1 MNRAYSYTKAD
12 KGRVS
17 KKERKKSFFII
28 FLVFSLVFFFHSFF
42 LPFGWAANDLQ
53 KTPLIK
59 VLAELKDTKG
69 EKGVNY
75 LDIKKPTLIKFWASW
90 CPLCLATLEET
101 ESWRKS
107 DEFSQV
113 NLVTIASPDYL
124 SEMGEKEFTRWFN
137 SLDYSTTPVLINSGG
152 DVPYQLGIGVYPT
165 WALIDERGDLRY
177 IVKGN
182 LTKEQALYLVKNKEI
197 KTVEEEKTFYKV
209 TDQNKRESAV
219 MSSKEI
225 ILAGGCFWGVE
236 AYFER
241 IDGVINVVS
250 GYANGDY
257 RNPTYEEVVYNNT
270 NHAEAVKV
278 TYDPEQVALEKILEH
293 YLRIIDPTS
302 LNKQGNDQ
310 GTQYRTG
317 IYYIDEADKSVIDE
331 MLKKEAEKYNSPIV
345 VENEPLLAFD
355 LAEDYHQDYLAK
367 NPNGYCHVDL
377 SLAAKPLESELKE
390 NDNTPLKKKNEVN
403 KPPSYTRPDQEALK
417 ETLSEIAYEVTQHNG
432 TEYAYSHEYDALF
445 EPGIYVDIVSG
456 EPLFSSKDKYD
467 AQCGW
472 PSFTRPIDDK
482 MVTSHKDTSFNMLRV
497 EVRSQYADSHLGH
510 VFNDGPREEGG
521 LRYCINGAALKFIP
535 LNEMEAEGY
544 GDFLDA
550 VEVPEKKQS

>member
-1 MNRAYSYTKAD
+1 MDNAYSDKKAY
-12 KGRVS
+12 GRRY
-17 KKERKKSFFII
+17 KIENRKFLLFII
-28 FLVFSLVFFFHSFF
+28 
-42 LPFGWAANDLQ
+42 PFILLFTSYGWAVNDLQ
-53 KTPLIK
+53 KTPLID
-59 VLAELKDTKG
+59 VLAELKDTNG

-75 LDIKKPTLIKFWASW
+75 LQKNQPTLIKFWASW

-101 ESWRKS
+101 ENWRKS
-107 DEFSQV
+107 EEFSQV
-113 NLVTIASPDYL
+113 NLITIASPDYL
-124 SEMGEKEFTRWFN
+124 SEMSENEFIRWFN
-137 SLDYSTTPVLINSGG
+137 SLDYLSTPALINKGG
-152 DVPYQLGIGVYPT
+152 DIPYQLGIGVYPT
-165 WALIDERGDLRY
+165 WALMDERGYLRY
-177 IVKGN
+177 IVKGD
-182 LTKEQALYLVKNKEI
+182 LTKEQALYLIENKEVQ
-197 KTVEEEKTFYKV
+197 TVQQEKKFYKV
-209 TDQNKRESAV
+209 TDEKKRESAI
-219 MSSKEI
+219 MNSKEI

-241 IDGVINVVS
+241 IDGVIDVIS

-278 TYDPEQVALEKILEH
+278 TYDPEQVSLEKILEH

-317 IYYIDEADKSVIDE
+317 IYYIDAADKPIIDD
-331 MLKKEAEKYNSPIV
+331 MLKKEAKKYNMPIV
-345 VENEPLLAFD
+345 VENEPLTGFD

-377 SLAAKPLESELKE
+377 TLAAKPLESELIE
-390 NDNTPLKKKNEVN
+390 NDDNILKKKSEV
-403 KPPSYTRPDQEALK
+403 KDEALYTRPDKETLK
-417 ETLSEIAYEVTQHNG
+417 ETLSEISYEVTQFNG

-510 VFNDGPREEGG
+510 VFNDGPQEEGG
-521 LRYCINGAALKFIP
+521 LRFCINGAALKFIP
-535 LNEMEAEGY
+535 LAEMEAKGY
-544 GDFLDA
+544 GDFLYA
-550 VEVPEKKQS
+550 VEAQEKQ